1 MNEKSNGT
9 VVITEWKRNESEVG
23 RLTVDEFNGREI
35 VHLRIWARDKQ
46 GELVPTTRGI
56 TIPLDK
62 LPQPDG
68 AYAKWKRTSQLA
80 ATPCCRQSN
89 ANGRRNSF
97 LKSWSGILL
106 TKESVK
112 YRMVRRHVLAANQRT
127 LVECL

>member
-56 TIPLDK
+56 TIPLDQLTPTRRGLRK
-62 LPQPDG
+62 VEKD
-68 AYAKWKRTSQLA
+68 LA
-80 ATPCCRQSN
+80 A
-89 ANGRRNSF
+89 RRDA
-97 LKSWSGILL
+97 
-106 TKESVK
+106 
-112 YRMVRRHVLAANQRT
+112 VLPPIKRKWPQK
-127 LVECL
+127 